1 MRILYRSEV
10 EWVFCSNSSSQ
21 ANAKEWRCLRWL
33 PGSSGRALGAT
44 LAVAVGLWAMAKR
57 VDKQVNLFYCA
68 ECEELARKVADHSDA
83 IQLRTISWRCPSQRT
98 PRATY
103 PTAVEDDSSKETNR
117 IPTPK
122 VIIDQDSN
130 LDATIIEVA
139 FGDRLGALLATVRV
153 LCEKAKEVLM
163 EESNVQVDITS
174 FK

>member
-1 MRILYRSEV
+1 
-10 EWVFCSNSSSQ
+10 
-21 ANAKEWRCLRWL
+21 
-33 PGSSGRALGAT
+33 
-44 LAVAVGLWAMAKR
+44 MAKR

-139 FGDRLGALLATVRV
+139 FGDRLGALLATVYSKSLTPIMFFLQCFFFVSRV
-153 LCEKAKEVLM
+153 A
-163 EESNVQVDITS
+163 NI
-174 FK
+174 F